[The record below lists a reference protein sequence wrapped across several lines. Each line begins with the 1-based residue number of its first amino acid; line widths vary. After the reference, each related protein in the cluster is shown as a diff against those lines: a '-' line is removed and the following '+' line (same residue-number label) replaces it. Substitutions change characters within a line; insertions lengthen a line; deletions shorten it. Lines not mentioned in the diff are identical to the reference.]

1 MYRPQG
7 LDGIHKKVDLAAAL
21 GEETLANHLIL
32 QLEAEVGQVG
42 NADLRELVNLGRHVR
57 VGAPLQVEHCRVR
70 IQPALI
76 LLIL

>member
-1 MYRPQG
+1 
-7 LDGIHKKVDLAAAL
+7 
-21 GEETLANHLIL
+21 
-32 QLEAEVGQVG
+32 VGQVG

-76 LLIL
+76 LLILLGKCLG